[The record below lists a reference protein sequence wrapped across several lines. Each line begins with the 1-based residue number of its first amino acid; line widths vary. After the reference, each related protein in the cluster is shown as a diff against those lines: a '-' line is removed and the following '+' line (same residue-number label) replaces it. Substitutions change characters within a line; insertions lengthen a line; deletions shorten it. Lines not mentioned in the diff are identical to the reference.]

1 MPTSIALTSSLPLS
15 SARRLALRRAARL
28 TLRRESVT
36 DATLSITVLGDAE
49 IRRLNRRFLAHDWP
63 TDVLSFD
70 LSDPGEPLSGEVIV
84 SAERAARVAKR
95 RQADAQAELL
105 LYVVHGLLHLCGY
118 DDLSPDKARRM
129 HRRENEILTE
139 LGYPDVFAG
148 RPVSNPSPLGE
159 GGTKCRVR
167 G

>member
-1 MPTSIALTSSLPLS
+1 MPISIALTSHLPLS
-15 SARRLALRRAARL
+15 PARRLAIRRAVRL
-28 TLRRESVT
+28 TLRRQSVA

-49 IRRLNRRFLAHDWP
+49 IRRLNRRYLAHDWP

-70 LSDPGEPLSGEVIV
+70 LSDPGGPISGEIIV

-95 RQADAQAELL
+95 LKADARAELL
-105 LYVVHGLLHLCGY
+105 LYVVHGLLHLCDY
-118 DDLSPDKARRM
+118 DDLSPAKFRRM

-148 RPVSNPSPLGE
+148 RPARRSR
-159 GGTKCRVR
+159 K
-167 G
+167 